1 MDQKSK
7 IFFLLLVIIGAA
19 ILIGATAVY
28 FSLYKKEQKK
38 IDDGVLDKEIIEGK
52 MAKKKKSK
60 AIVFFETIFFLFL
73 ILSLGLIIFSKFTS
87 DYFIFGNNGVLVV
100 GSDSMSQTS
109 TVNAEIGYISLEME
123 DEQFSKGDFIRIK
136 KKPQEEEMTI
146 YNIYLYKNEKGITI
160 IHRLYD
166 IDNDAEKPSYVFRG
180 DANQFSDWPNVYY
193 DQIIGEFDGVF
204 IPKVGH
210 FALFLQSN
218 FGTLYVFFLLTLFSI
233 SAFFDNANSSLY
245 KKRRKL
251 IEANDDIKQ

>member
-1 MDQKSK
+1 
-7 IFFLLLVIIGAA
+7 
-19 ILIGATAVY
+19 
-28 FSLYKKEQKK
+28 
-38 IDDGVLDKEIIEGK
+38 
-52 MAKKKKSK
+52 
-60 AIVFFETIFFLFL
+60 
-73 ILSLGLIIFSKFTS
+73 
-87 DYFIFGNNGVLVV
+87 
-100 GSDSMSQTS
+100 MSQTS

-218 FGTLYVFFLLTLFSI
+218 FGTLYVFFLLTLFLI
-233 SAFFDNANSSLY
+233 SAFFDNANSTLY

-251 IEANDDIKQ
+251 I